1 MKKKIVIS
9 EKVTAVMLA
18 AAMAISMTACG
29 SPAKDMQGA
38 AETAADEETSTVET
52 AADRETSAVE
62 TVSEIAGNTT
72 ESTENAA
79 TDAEILVA
87 EDPDTEIT
95 ASNENTDIKVTVE
108 DQKEEKKN
116 DAGEVLVTISVQK
129 ATIEDSG
136 YDALQKVLDQQS
148 ADTYEL
154 AQEAW
159 GDMQTFLEDSD
170 WETTGSLY
178 AIEDT
183 ISMKRGD
190 DRIFSYV
197 TTDYSYLGGAHPNFV
212 YNGYNYDTKTGKRL
226 TLRDVTEDYDSLYA
240 QVLDT
245 LRAFQEEQEDF
256 MFFEDYEDTV
266 KEMFYGFSA
275 EEDLEDSGMTDA
287 DREEISDTAG
297 TASDIDNI
305 QWYLTDNEL
314 VVIFNRYDIAA
325 YVFGPTAVKIPFET
339 GLVKEIYS

>member
-1 MKKKIVIS
+1 MMKNKTLLTGKLA
-9 EKVTAVMLA
+9 AVVLA
-18 AAMAISMTACG
+18 AAMIFGVTACKG
-29 SPAKDMQGA
+29 
-38 AETAADEETSTVET
+38 TAADTAEGTAAAESVTEAVPAALSTAAEETGT
-52 AADRETSAVE
+52 AVE
-62 TVSEIAGNTT
+62 SRE
-72 ESTENAA
+72 EAA
-79 TDAEILVA
+79 EEATAEILVA

-116 DAGEVLVTISVQK
+116 DAGEVLVTINVQK

-136 YDALQKVLDQQS
+136 YDALKKVLDQQS

-159 GDMQTFLEDSD
+159 GDMQAFLEDSD

-266 KEMFYGFSA
+266 KGMFYRFSA
-275 EEDLEDSGMTDA
+275 EEDLEDGGMTAA

-314 VVIFNRYDIAA
+314 VVIFNRYDIAGYA
-325 YVFGPTAVKIPFET
+325 FGPTAVKIPFET

>member
-1 MKKKIVIS
+1 MMKNKTLLTGKLA
-9 EKVTAVMLA
+9 AVVLA
-18 AAMAISMTACG
+18 AAMIFGVTACKG
-29 SPAKDMQGA
+29 
-38 AETAADEETSTVET
+38 TAADTAEGTAAAESVTEAVPAALSTAAEETGT
-52 AADRETSAVE
+52 AVE
-62 TVSEIAGNTT
+62 SRE
-72 ESTENAA
+72 EAA
-79 TDAEILVA
+79 EEATAEILVA

-159 GDMQTFLEDSD
+159 GDMQAFLEDSD

-240 QVLDT
+240 HVLDT

-266 KEMFYGFSA
+266 KGMFYGFSA
-275 EEDLEDSGMTDA
+275 EEDLEDGGMTAA

-314 VVIFNRYDIAA
+314 VVIFNRYDIAGYA
-325 YVFGPTAVKIPFET
+325 FGPTAVKIPFET

>member
-1 MKKKIVIS
+1 MMKNKTLLTGKLA
-9 EKVTAVMLA
+9 AVVLA
-18 AAMAISMTACG
+18 AAMIFGVTACKG
-29 SPAKDMQGA
+29 
-38 AETAADEETSTVET
+38 TAADTAEGTAAAESVTEAVPAALSTAAEETGT
-52 AADRETSAVE
+52 AVE
-62 TVSEIAGNTT
+62 SREK
-72 ESTENAA
+72 AA
-79 TDAEILVA
+79 EEATAEISVA
-87 EDPDTEIT
+87 EDPDTEIAEFRKDT
-95 ASNENTDIKVTVE
+95 AIKVTVE

-129 ATIEDSG
+129 ATIEDKG

-148 ADTYEL
+148 SDTYEL

-159 GDMQTFLEDSD
+159 GDMQAFLEDND

-178 AIEDT
+178 GIEDT

-197 TTDYSYLGGAHPNFV
+197 TTDYSYLGGAHPNVV

-266 KEMFYGFSA
+266 KGMFYGFSA

-314 VVIFNRYDIAA
+314 VVIFNRYDIAGYA
-325 YVFGPTAVKIPFET
+325 FGPTAVQIPFET

>member
-1 MKKKIVIS
+1 M
-9 EKVTAVMLA
+9 
-18 AAMAISMTACG
+18 
-29 SPAKDMQGA
+29 
-38 AETAADEETSTVET
+38 
-52 AADRETSAVE
+52 
-62 TVSEIAGNTT
+62 
-72 ESTENAA
+72 
-79 TDAEILVA
+79 
-87 EDPDTEIT
+87 
-95 ASNENTDIKVTVE
+95 
-108 DQKEEKKN
+108 
-116 DAGEVLVTISVQK
+116 VTISVQK

-159 GDMQTFLEDSD
+159 GDMQAFLEGSD

-197 TTDYSYLGGAHPNFV
+197 TTDYSYLGGAHPNVV
-212 YNGYNYDTKTGKRL
+212 YNSYNYDTKTGKRL

-245 LRAFQEEQEDF
+245 LRAFQEEHEDF

-266 KEMFYGFSA
+266 KGMFYGFSV

-314 VVIFNRYDIAA
+314 VVIFNRYDIAGYA
-325 YVFGPTAVKIPFET
+325 FGPTAVKIPFET

>member
-1 MKKKIVIS
+1 MKQTIIAVICFLCVSSLYIQAQKINHPSLLYTPQRIQQV
-9 EKVTAVMLA
+9 KQR
-18 AAMAISMTACG
+18 
-29 SPAKDMQGA
+29 MQH
-38 AETAADEETSTVET
+38 EPK
-52 AADRETSAVE
+52 
-62 TVSEIAGNTT
+62 
-72 ESTENAA
+72 
-79 TDAEILVA
+79 L
-87 EDPDTEIT
+87 
-95 ASNENTDIKVTVE
+95 
-108 DQKEEKKN
+108 
-116 DAGEVLVTISVQK
+116 
-129 ATIEDSG
+129 
-136 YDALQKVLDQQS
+136 
-148 ADTYEL
+148 
-154 AQEAW
+154 QEAW

-266 KEMFYGFSA
+266 KGMFYGFSA
-275 EEDLEDSGMTDA
+275 EEDLEDSDMTAA
-287 DREEISDTAG
+287 DREETPDTAG

-305 QWYLTDNEL
+305 QWYLTDDEL

>member
-1 MKKKIVIS
+1 MMKNKTLLTGKLA
-9 EKVTAVMLA
+9 AVVLA
-18 AAMAISMTACG
+18 AAMIFGVTACKG
-29 SPAKDMQGA
+29 
-38 AETAADEETSTVET
+38 TAADTAEGTAAAESVTEAVPAALSTAAEETGT
-52 AADRETSAVE
+52 AVE
-62 TVSEIAGNTT
+62 SRE
-72 ESTENAA
+72 EAA
-79 TDAEILVA
+79 EEATAEISVA
-87 EDPDTEIT
+87 EDPDTEIAEFRKDT
-95 ASNENTDIKVTVE
+95 AIKVTVE

-159 GDMQTFLEDSD
+159 GDMQAFLEDSD

-197 TTDYSYLGGAHPNFV
+197 TTDYSYLGGAHPNVV

-245 LRAFQEEQEDF
+245 LRAFQEEHD

-266 KEMFYGFSA
+266 KGMFYGFSA
-275 EEDLEDSGMTDA
+275 EEDLEDSSMTDA

-305 QWYLTDNEL
+305 QWYLTDDEL
-314 VVIFNRYDIAA
+314 VVIFNRYDIAGYA
-325 YVFGPTAVKIPFET
+325 YGPTAVQIPFET

>member
-1 MKKKIVIS
+1 MMKNKTLLTGKLA
-9 EKVTAVMLA
+9 AVVLA
-18 AAMAISMTACG
+18 AAMIFGVTACKG
-29 SPAKDMQGA
+29 
-38 AETAADEETSTVET
+38 TAADTAEGTAAAESVTEAVPAALSTAAEETGT
-52 AADRETSAVE
+52 AVE
-62 TVSEIAGNTT
+62 SRE
-72 ESTENAA
+72 EAA
-79 TDAEILVA
+79 EEATAEILVA

-266 KEMFYGFSA
+266 KGMFYGFSA
-275 EEDLEDSGMTDA
+275 EEDLEDSGMTAA

>member
-1 MKKKIVIS
+1 MMKNKTLLTGKLA
-9 EKVTAVMLA
+9 AVVLA
-18 AAMAISMTACG
+18 AAMIFGVTACKG
-29 SPAKDMQGA
+29 
-38 AETAADEETSTVET
+38 TAADTAEGTAAAESVTEAVPAALSTAAEETGT
-52 AADRETSAVE
+52 AVE
-62 TVSEIAGNTT
+62 SREK
-72 ESTENAA
+72 AA
-79 TDAEILVA
+79 EEATAEISVA
-87 EDPDTEIT
+87 EDPDTEIAEFRKDT
-95 ASNENTDIKVTVE
+95 AIKVTVE

-129 ATIEDSG
+129 ATIEDKG

-148 ADTYEL
+148 SDTYEL

-159 GDMQTFLEDSD
+159 GDMQAFLEDND

-178 AIEDT
+178 GIEDT

-197 TTDYSYLGGAHPNFV
+197 TTDYSYLGGAHPNVV

-266 KEMFYGFSA
+266 RGMFYGFSA
-275 EEDLEDSGMTDA
+275 EEDLEDSSMTDA

-314 VVIFNRYDIAA
+314 VVIFNRYDIAGYA
-325 YVFGPTAVKIPFET
+325 FGPTAVKIPFET